1 MPDIAAQLAQLP
13 HLRREISQLTA
24 EIERLRDAIPHA
36 TDVVKASAREYPY
49 TEGCVTVSG
58 IDLTAA
64 EARRYSLEIS
74 QKLSERSIRRD
85 QLLDLADSL
94 EREINKL
101 PDSRHRQVLRLRYI
115 EGLTIEETAE
125 RMHYGVSWIK
135 ELQKEAFKRVAST
148 GQSDSAKIVT

>member
-125 RMHYGVSWIK
+125 QMGYSARQIDR
-135 ELQKEAFKRVAST
+135 LQKEAI
-148 GQSDSAKIVT
+148 QSCRGMSC

>member
-24 EIERLRDAIPHA
+24 EIERLRDAIPYA

-58 IDLTAA
+58 IDLTAT
-64 EARRYSLEIS
+64 EAHRYSLEIS
-74 QKLSERSIRRD
+74 HKLSERSIRRD

-125 RMHYGVSWIK
+125 QMGYSARQVDR
-135 ELQKEAFKRVAST
+135 LQKEAI
-148 GQSDSAKIVT
+148 QSCRGMSC

>member
-24 EIERLRDAIPHA
+24 EIERLREAMPHA

-58 IDLTAA
+58 IDLTAT
-64 EARRYSLEIS
+64 EAHRYSLEIS
-74 QKLSERSIRRD
+74 HKLSERSIRRD

-125 RMHYGVSWIK
+125 QMDYSVRRICD
-135 ELQKEAFKRVAST
+135 LQKEATERLHSIA
-148 GQSDSAKIVT
+148 

>member
-85 QLLDLADSL
+85 RLLDLADSL

-125 RMHYGVSWIK
+125 QMDYSVRRICD
-135 ELQKEAFKRVAST
+135 LQKEATERLHSIA
-148 GQSDSAKIVT
+148 

>member
-24 EIERLRDAIPHA
+24 DIERLREAIPHA

-58 IDLTAA
+58 IDLTAT
-64 EARRYSLEIS
+64 EALRYSLEIS

-115 EGLTIEETAE
+115 EGLTIEQTAE
-125 RMHYGVSWIK
+125 RMHYGTTRVKI
-135 ELQKEAFKRVAST
+135 LQKEALKECLEVSS
-148 GQSDSAKIVT
+148 QSVVK

>member
-13 HLRREISQLTA
+13 HLRREITQLTA
-24 EIERLRDAIPHA
+24 DIERLREAMPYA

-74 QKLSERSIRRD
+74 HKLSERAIRRD

-101 PDSRHRQVLRLRYI
+101 QDSRHRQVLRLRYI
-115 EGLTIEETAE
+115 EGLTIEQTADKMKYSVAQVK
-125 RMHYGVSWIK
+125 RIQQAALV
-135 ELQKEAFKRVAST
+135 ELE
-148 GQSDSAKIVT
+148 

>member
-24 EIERLRDAIPHA
+24 EIERLREAIPHA

-58 IDLTAA
+58 IDLTAI

-74 QKLSERSIRRD
+74 HKLSERSIRRD

-115 EGLTIEETAE
+115 EGMTIEETAE
-125 RMHYGVSWIK
+125 QMGYSARQVDR
-135 ELQKEAFKRVAST
+135 LQKEAI
-148 GQSDSAKIVT
+148 QSCRGMSC

>member
-24 EIERLRDAIPHA
+24 EIERLRDAMPHA

-49 TEGCVTVSG
+49 TEGCVTISG
-58 IDLTAA
+58 IDLTAT

-74 QKLSERSIRRD
+74 HKLSERSIRRD

-125 RMHYGVSWIK
+125 QMGYSARQIDR
-135 ELQKEAFKRVAST
+135 LQKEAI
-148 GQSDSAKIVT
+148 QSCRGMSC

>member
-13 HLRREISQLTA
+13 HLRREITQLTA

-58 IDLTAA
+58 IDLTAT

-74 QKLSERSIRRD
+74 HKLSERSIRRD

-125 RMHYGVSWIK
+125 QMDYSVRRICD
-135 ELQKEAFKRVAST
+135 LQKEATERLHSIA
-148 GQSDSAKIVT
+148 

>member
-1 MPDIAAQLAQLP
+1 M
-13 HLRREISQLTA
+13 
-24 EIERLRDAIPHA
+24 PHA

-58 IDLTAA
+58 IDLTAT
-64 EARRYSLEIS
+64 EARRCSLEIS
-74 QKLSERSIRRD
+74 HKLSERSVRRD

-125 RMHYGVSWIK
+125 RMHYGTTRVKILQREALKECLEVS
-135 ELQKEAFKRVAST
+135 S
-148 GQSDSAKIVT
+148 

>member
-24 EIERLRDAIPHA
+24 EIERLRDAIPYA
-36 TDVVKASAREYPY
+36 TDVVMASAQEYPY

-58 IDLTAA
+58 IDLTAI

-74 QKLSERSIRRD
+74 HKLSERSIPRD

-125 RMHYGVSWIK
+125 QMGYSARQVDR
-135 ELQKEAFKRVAST
+135 LQKEAI
-148 GQSDSAKIVT
+148 QSCRGMSC

>member
-58 IDLTAA
+58 IDLTTT

-74 QKLSERSIRRD
+74 HKLSERSIRRD

-101 PDSRHRQVLRLRYI
+101 QDSRHRQVLRLRYI
-115 EGLTIEETAE
+115 EGLTIEKTAE
-125 RMHYGVSWIK
+125 QMDYSVRRICD
-135 ELQKEAFKRVAST
+135 LQKEATERLHSIA
-148 GQSDSAKIVT
+148 

>member
-24 EIERLRDAIPHA
+24 EIERLREAMPHA

-58 IDLTAA
+58 IDLTAT
-64 EARRYSLEIS
+64 EAHRYSLEIS
-74 QKLSERSIRRD
+74 HKLSERSVRRD

-115 EGLTIEETAE
+115 EGLTIEETAGQMGYSA
-125 RMHYGVSWIK
+125 RQVDR
-135 ELQKEAFKRVAST
+135 LQKEAI
-148 GQSDSAKIVT
+148 QSCRGMSC

>member
-24 EIERLRDAIPHA
+24 EIERLREAMPYA

-58 IDLTAA
+58 IDLTAT

-74 QKLSERSIRRD
+74 HKLSERSIRRD

-125 RMHYGVSWIK
+125 QMDYSVRRICD
-135 ELQKEAFKRVAST
+135 LQKEATERLHSIA
-148 GQSDSAKIVT
+148 

>member
-1 MPDIAAQLAQLP
+1 MPDIAVQLAQLP

-24 EIERLRDAIPHA
+24 EIERLRDAMPHA

-58 IDLTAA
+58 IDLTAT
-64 EARRYSLEIS
+64 EARRYSLEIAH
-74 QKLSERSIRRD
+74 KLSERSIRRD
-85 QLLDLADSL
+85 RLLDLADSL

-115 EGLTIEETAE
+115 EGMTIEETAE
-125 RMHYGVSWIK
+125 EMKYSVPQVCR
-135 ELQKEAFKRVAST
+135 LQKAALHDIE
-148 GQSDSAKIVT
+148 

>member
-13 HLRREISQLTA
+13 HLRREITQLTA
-24 EIERLRDAIPHA
+24 EIERLREAIPHA

-58 IDLTAA
+58 IDLTAT

-74 QKLSERSIRRD
+74 HKLSERSIRRD

-115 EGLTIEETAE
+115 EGMTIEETAE
-125 RMHYGVSWIK
+125 QMGYSARQVDR
-135 ELQKEAFKRVAST
+135 LQKEAL
-148 GQSDSAKIVT
+148 QSCRGMSC

>member
-13 HLRREISQLTA
+13 HLRREITQLTA
-24 EIERLRDAIPHA
+24 EIERLRDAMPHA

-58 IDLTAA
+58 IDLTAT

-74 QKLSERSIRRD
+74 HKLSERSIRRD

-125 RMHYGVSWIK
+125 QMGYSARQVDR
-135 ELQKEAFKRVAST
+135 LQKEAI
-148 GQSDSAKIVT
+148 QSCRGMSC

>member
-24 EIERLRDAIPHA
+24 EIERLREAMPHA

-58 IDLTAA
+58 IDLTAN
-64 EARRYSLEIS
+64 EARRYSMEIS
-74 QKLSERSIRRD
+74 HKLSERSIRRD

-125 RMHYGVSWIK
+125 QMDYSVRRICD
-135 ELQKEAFKRVAST
+135 LQKEATERLHSIA
-148 GQSDSAKIVT
+148 

>member
-58 IDLTAA
+58 IDLTAT
-64 EARRYSLEIS
+64 EARRCSTQIS
-74 QKLSERSIRRD
+74 NKLSELFDRKM
-85 QLLDLADSL
+85 QLLNITETAEQRIKQL
-94 EREINKL
+94 K
-101 PDSRHRQVLRLRYI
+101 DSRYRQVLQLRYI

-125 RMHYGVSWIK
+125 TMKYSVPQICR
-135 ELQKEAFKRVAST
+135 LQKAALHDIE
-148 GQSDSAKIVT
+148 

>member
-58 IDLTAA
+58 IDLTVA
-64 EARRYSLEIS
+64 EAHRYSLEIS

-125 RMHYGVSWIK
+125 EMKYSVPQVCR
-135 ELQKEAFKRVAST
+135 LQKAALHDIE
-148 GQSDSAKIVT
+148 

>member
-24 EIERLRDAIPHA
+24 DIERLRDAMPHA

-58 IDLTAA
+58 IDLTDT
-64 EARRYSLEIS
+64 EARRYSLEIVH
-74 QKLSERSIRRD
+74 KLSERSIRRD
-85 QLLDLADSL
+85 RLLDLSDSL

-125 RMHYGVSWIK
+125 QMGYSARQVDR
-135 ELQKEAFKRVAST
+135 LQKEAL
-148 GQSDSAKIVT
+148 QSCRGMSC

>member
-13 HLRREISQLTA
+13 HLRREITQLTA

-58 IDLTAA
+58 IDLTAT

-74 QKLSERSIRRD
+74 HKLSERSIRRD

-125 RMHYGVSWIK
+125 QMGYSARQVDR
-135 ELQKEAFKRVAST
+135 LQKEAL
-148 GQSDSAKIVT
+148 QSCRGMSC

>member
-24 EIERLRDAIPHA
+24 EIERLRDAMPHA

-58 IDLTAA
+58 IDLTAT

-74 QKLSERSIRRD
+74 HKLSERSIRRD

-125 RMHYGVSWIK
+125 QMDYSVRRICD
-135 ELQKEAFKRVAST
+135 LQKEATERLHSIA
-148 GQSDSAKIVT
+148 

>member
-24 EIERLRDAIPHA
+24 EIERLREAMPHA

-58 IDLTAA
+58 IDLTATA
-64 EARRYSLEIS
+64 AHRYSLEIS
-74 QKLSERSIRRD
+74 HKLSERSVRRD

-115 EGLTIEETAE
+115 EGRTIEETAGQ
-125 RMHYGVSWIK
+125 MGYS
-135 ELQKEAFKRVAST
+135 ST
-148 GQSDSAKIVT
+148 GR

>member
-125 RMHYGVSWIK
+125 QMGYSARQIDI
-135 ELQKEAFKRVAST
+135 LQKEAI
-148 GQSDSAKIVT
+148 QSCRGMSC

>member
-24 EIERLRDAIPHA
+24 EIERLREAIPHA

-58 IDLTAA
+58 IDLTTT

-74 QKLSERSIRRD
+74 HKLSERSIRRD

-115 EGLTIEETAE
+115 EGLTIEETAGQMGYSA
-125 RMHYGVSWIK
+125 RQVDR
-135 ELQKEAFKRVAST
+135 LQKEAI
-148 GQSDSAKIVT
+148 QSCRGMSC

>member
-24 EIERLRDAIPHA
+24 DIERLREAIPHA

-58 IDLTAA
+58 IDLTAT
-64 EARRYSLEIS
+64 EARRCSLEIS
-74 QKLSERSIRRD
+74 HKLSERSVRRD

-115 EGLTIEETAE
+115 EGMTIEETAE
-125 RMHYGVSWIK
+125 QMGYSARQVDR
-135 ELQKEAFKRVAST
+135 LQK
-148 GQSDSAKIVT
+148 